1 MKILKMSNQDY
12 ELLKMALAH
21 AECWMLHLA
30 NTNKDGVINEWASD
44 TFKQYIELGF
54 NIEVTGE

>member
-12 ELLKMALAH
+12 ELLKMALVH
-21 AECWMLHLA
+21 AECWLCYLS

-44 TFKQYIELGF
+44 TLKQYIELGF